1 MGEPTLAAKTRTA
14 TGKGAARKLRA
25 NNQIP
30 AIFYGPNTEPVPL
43 AVDLSELQS
52 ILRETTSENVILDL
66 QIRSDEAEKTRKAML
81 KDLQLDPV
89 RDLFLHADFCEISM
103 DKPVT
108 VDIPIR
114 LLNTP
119 IGVTNGG
126 ILQHPKR
133 ELSITCLPDKLIDFI
148 EVDVAGLDI
157 GDSLHIQD
165 IELPA
170 GIVTTDEVHLPIAA
184 VAAPAAALTPEEA
197 GEAEEAPSEEGAKAS
212 EESPG
217 EEAQD

>member
-1 MGEPTLAAKTRTA
+1 MGEPTLAAKIRTG
-14 TGKGAARKLRA
+14 TGKGVARKLRA

-30 AIFYGPNTEPVPL
+30 AIFYGPSTKPVPL
-43 AVDLSELQS
+43 ALDLSELQS
-52 ILRETTSENVILDL
+52 ILRQATSENIILDL
-66 QIRSDEAEKTRKAML
+66 QIRSDDAEETRKAML

-89 RDLFLHADFCEISM
+89 RDVCLHADFCEISM
-103 DKPVT
+103 DKPIT

-148 EVDVAGLDI
+148 EVDVMGLDI

-165 IELPA
+165 IKLPM
-170 GIVTTDEVHLPIAA
+170 GIATTDEGHLPIAA
-184 VAAPAAALTPEEA
+184 VAAPAVALAPE
-197 GEAEEAPSEEGAKAS
+197 EAEEAEGAPGEEGAKAS
-212 EESPG
+212 AESPG